1 MCMAGLIPGFASLEK
16 ITDMHIF
23 HEFLAGVWQESVK
36 TFKILSRN
44 KMGLFGF
51 IMNILIILMSFLG
64 PLIWPPETSANVAE
78 INNGS
83 SAQHWLGTDF
93 QGQDNLRKVIN
104 GGKDIVVI
112 ALLTGVLSMLI
123 AVVVGSFS
131 AFIGGRVDSLLMD
144 FVNIWLTIPKF
155 PLLAVLATVL
165 SLKDVVT
172 LSVLMAIL
180 DWPALAR
187 QVRSQVLSLKNREYI
202 EAASMLDL
210 GTPRILFRELLPNMM
225 SFIAISTIFEMTHAI
240 YQQTGLVFLGIVP
253 YSSSNW
259 GVMISAAERRG
270 VLFNPQAAWGIL
282 APIAA
287 IVIFQ
292 LALISFARSLDEVFN
307 PRLRTSV

>member
-1 MCMAGLIPGFASLEK
+1 MCMAGWIPAFASLEK
-16 ITDMHIF
+16 ITDMHTF
-23 HEFLAGVWQESVK
+23 YDFMTGFWQESLK

-51 IMNILIILMSFLG
+51 VMTILIMLMSFVG
-64 PLIWPPETSANVAE
+64 PLLWPPETSANVAE
-78 INNGS
+78 INKGS

-112 ALLTGVLSMLI
+112 ALITGVLSMLI
-123 AVVVGSFS
+123 AVAVGSFS

-144 FVNIWLTIPKF
+144 FVNIWLTIPRF

-165 SLKDVVT
+165 SLKDVVM

-210 GTPRILFRELLPNMM
+210 GTPRIIFRELLPNMM

-270 VLFNPQAAWGIL
+270 VLFNPQAAWSIL

>member
-1 MCMAGLIPGFASLEK
+1 MFVLRDFISSFWRE
-16 ITDMHIF
+16 II
-23 HEFLAGVWQESVK
+23 K

-51 IMNILIILMSFLG
+51 IMMILIILISFAG
-64 PLIWPPETSANVAE
+64 PLLWPPETSANVAE
-78 INNGS
+78 INKGI
-83 SAQHWLGTDF
+83 SAAHWLGTDF

-104 GGKDIVVI
+104 GGKDIVTI

-131 AFIGGRVDSLLMD
+131 AFIGGRVDSILMD
-144 FVNIWLTIPKF
+144 LVNVWLTIPKF

-165 SLKDVVT
+165 ALKDVVM

-187 QVRSQVLSLKNREYI
+187 QVRSQVLTLKNREYI
-202 EAASMLDL
+202 EAATMLDL
-210 GTPRILFRELLPNMM
+210 GTPRIIFRELLPNMM

-253 YSSSNW
+253 YSSANW

-270 VLFNPQAAWGIL
+270 VLFNPQAAWSIL
-282 APIAA
+282 APMAA
-287 IVIFQ
+287 IVLFQ
-292 LALISFARSLDEVFN
+292 LALVSFARSLDEIFN
-307 PRLRTSV
+307 PRLRTGV

>member
-1 MCMAGLIPGFASLEK
+1 
-16 ITDMHIF
+16 MHALQ
-23 HEFLAGVWQESVK
+23 EFLTSFWRESLK
-36 TFKILSRN
+36 TLKILSRN

-51 IMNILIILMSFLG
+51 SMMVLIILLSFIG

-78 INNGS
+78 INKGS
-83 SAQHWLGTDF
+83 TPQHWLGTDF
-93 QGQDNLRKVIN
+93 QGQDNLRKIIN
-104 GGKDIVVI
+104 GGKDIVII
-112 ALLTGVLSMLI
+112 ALLTGGLSMLI

-131 AFIGGRVDSLLMD
+131 AYIGGRVDSILME

-165 SLKDVVT
+165 SLKSVIT

-187 QVRSQVLSLKNREYI
+187 QVRSQVLSLKKREYI
-202 EAASMLDL
+202 EAAMMLDL

-253 YSSSNW
+253 YSSANW

-270 VLFNPQAAWGIL
+270 VLYNPQAAWSIL
-282 APIAA
+282 APMAA
-287 IVIFQ
+287 IVLFQ
-292 LALISFARSLDEVFN
+292 LALVSFARSLDEVFN

>member
-1 MCMAGLIPGFASLEK
+1 MQALR
-16 ITDMHIF
+16 
-23 HEFLAGVWQESVK
+23 EFLTGFWNETVK
-36 TFKILSRN
+36 TLKILSHN

-51 IMNILIILMSFLG
+51 ILTLSIVLLSFLG
-64 PLIWPPETSANVAE
+64 PLIWPPEASANVDE
-78 INNGS
+78 INKGS
-83 SAQHWLGTDF
+83 SAAHWLGTDF
-93 QGQDNLRKVIN
+93 QGQDNLRKIIN
-104 GGKDIVVI
+104 GGKDIVTI
-112 ALLTGVLSMLI
+112 ALLTGSLSMLI

-131 AFIGGRVDSLLMD
+131 AFIGGRVDSVLME

-165 SLKDVVT
+165 ELKDVVM

-202 EAASMLDL
+202 EAAVMLDL
-210 GTPRILFRELLPNMM
+210 GTPQIIFRELLPNMM

-253 YSSSNW
+253 YSSANW

-270 VLFNPQAAWGIL
+270 VLFNPQAAWSIL
-282 APIAA
+282 APMAA
-287 IVIFQ
+287 IVLFQ
-292 LALISFARSLDEVFN
+292 LALVSFARSLDEVFN

>member
-1 MCMAGLIPGFASLEK
+1 
-16 ITDMHIF
+16 MHILSDSLVGF
-23 HEFLAGVWQESVK
+23 WRESVK

-51 IMNILIILMSFLG
+51 IMVILIILVSFVG

-78 INNGS
+78 INKGV
-83 SAQHWLGTDF
+83 SAEHWLGTDF
-93 QGQDNLRKVIN
+93 QGQDNLRKIVN
-104 GGKDIVVI
+104 GGKDIVTI

-131 AFIGGRVDSLLMD
+131 AFVGGKVDSILME

-165 SLKDVVT
+165 SLKNVVM

-187 QVRSQVLSLKNREYI
+187 QVRSQVLTLKNREYI
-202 EAASMLDL
+202 EAATMLDF
-210 GTPRILFRELLPNMM
+210 GTPRIIFRELLPNMM
-225 SFIAISTIFEMTHAI
+225 SFVVISTIFEMTHAI

-253 YSSSNW
+253 YSSANW

-270 VLFNPQAAWGIL
+270 VLFNPQAAWSIL
-282 APIAA
+282 APMAA
-287 IVIFQ
+287 IILFQ
-292 LALISFARSLDEVFN
+292 LSLVSFARSLDEVFN

>member
-1 MCMAGLIPGFASLEK
+1 MP
-16 ITDMHIF
+16 IF
-23 HEFLAGVWQESVK
+23 HEFLAGLWQESIK

-51 IMNILIILMSFLG
+51 IMTILIILMSFVG
-64 PLIWPPETSANVAE
+64 PLLWPPETSANVAE
-78 INNGS
+78 INKGS

-165 SLKDVVT
+165 ALKDVIT

-210 GTPRILFRELLPNMM
+210 GTPRIVFRELLPNMM

>member
-1 MCMAGLIPGFASLEK
+1 
-16 ITDMHIF
+16 MHTF
-23 HEFLAGVWQESVK
+23 YEFLAGIWQEGVK

-51 IMNILIILMSFLG
+51 IMTILIILMSFVG

-78 INNGS
+78 INKGS

-93 QGQDNLRKVIN
+93 QGQDNLRKIIN
-104 GGKDIVVI
+104 GGKDIVTI
-112 ALLTGVLSMLI
+112 ALVTGVLSMLI

-131 AFIGGRVDSLLMD
+131 AFVGGRLDSLLMD
-144 FVNIWLTIPKF
+144 IVNIWLTIPKF

-165 SLKDVVT
+165 ELKDVIT

-180 DWPALAR
+180 DWHGLAR

-210 GTPRILFRELLPNMM
+210 GTPRIIFRELLPNMM
-225 SFIAISTIFEMTHAI
+225 SFIVISTIFEMTHAI

-253 YSSSNW
+253 YSSANW

-270 VLFNPQAAWGIL
+270 VLFNPQASWSIL

-287 IVIFQ
+287 IIIFQ
-292 LALISFARSLDEVFN
+292 LALVSFARSLDEVFN

>member
-1 MCMAGLIPGFASLEK
+1 
-16 ITDMHIF
+16 MHTF
-23 HEFLAGVWQESVK
+23 YEFLAGVGQESIK

-51 IMNILIILMSFLG
+51 IMTILIILMSFVG

-78 INNGS
+78 INKGS

-93 QGQDNLRKVIN
+93 QGQDNLRKIIN
-104 GGKDIVVI
+104 GGKDIVII
-112 ALLTGVLSMLI
+112 ALVTGLLSMLI

-131 AFIGGRVDSLLMD
+131 AFVGGRLDILLMD

-165 SLKDVVT
+165 ALKDVVT

-187 QVRSQVLSLKNREYI
+187 QVRSQVLTLKNREYI

-210 GTPRILFRELLPNMM
+210 GTPRIIFRELLPNMM
-225 SFIAISTIFEMTHAI
+225 SFIVISTIFEMTHAI

-253 YSSSNW
+253 YSSANW

-270 VLFNPQAAWGIL
+270 VLFNPQAAWSIL

-287 IVIFQ
+287 IIIFQ
-292 LALISFARSLDEVFN
+292 LALVSFARSLDEVFN

>member
-1 MCMAGLIPGFASLEK
+1 MRGIYDFLNSFWLE
-16 ITDMHIF
+16 I
-23 HEFLAGVWQESVK
+23 VK

-51 IMNILIILMSFLG
+51 LLMVLIILISFVG
-64 PLIWPPETSANVAE
+64 PLIWPPETSANVSE
-78 INNGS
+78 INKGS
-83 SAQHWLGTDF
+83 SASHWLGTDF
-93 QGQDNLRKVIN
+93 QGQDNLRKIIN
-104 GGKDIVVI
+104 GGKDIVII
-112 ALLTGVLSMLI
+112 ALVTGILSMVI

-131 AFIGGRVDSLLMD
+131 AFVGGRVDSILME
-144 FVNIWLTIPKF
+144 FVNVWLTIPKF

-165 SLKDVVT
+165 ALKDVVM

-202 EAASMLDL
+202 EAAIMLNL

-253 YSSSNW
+253 YSSANW

-270 VLFNPQAAWGIL
+270 VLYNPQAAWSIL

-287 IVIFQ
+287 IIIFQ
-292 LALISFARSLDEVFN
+292 LALVAFARSLD
-307 PRLRTSV
+307 

>member
-1 MCMAGLIPGFASLEK
+1 
-16 ITDMHIF
+16 MHSVYDFISSF
-23 HEFLAGVWQESVK
+23 WHELVK

-51 IMNILIILMSFLG
+51 FMIIFIILISFAG
-64 PLIWPPETSANVAE
+64 PLLWPPEISANVDE
-78 INNGS
+78 INKGS
-83 SAQHWLGTDF
+83 SPQHWLGTDF
-93 QGQDNLRKVIN
+93 QGQDNMRKIIN
-104 GGKDIVVI
+104 GGKDIVTI
-112 ALLTGVLSMLI
+112 AFLTGVLSMLI

-131 AFIGGRVDSLLMD
+131 AFVGGKLDSILME
-144 FVNIWLTIPKF
+144 FVNVWLTIPKF

-165 SLKDVVT
+165 ALKDVVM

-202 EAASMLDL
+202 EAAGMLDL
-210 GTPRILFRELLPNMM
+210 GTPRIIFRELLPNMM
-225 SFIAISTIFEMTHAI
+225 SFIAISTIFEMTHAV

-253 YSSSNW
+253 YSSANW

-270 VLFNPQAAWGIL
+270 VLFNPQAAWSIL

-287 IVIFQ
+287 IVLFQ
-292 LALISFARSLDEVFN
+292 LSLVSFARSLDEVFN
-307 PRLRTSV
+307 PRLRTGV

>member
-1 MCMAGLIPGFASLEK
+1 MRALSDFGAGF
-16 ITDMHIF
+16 
-23 HEFLAGVWQESVK
+23 WQEVLK
-36 TFKILSRN
+36 TLKILSRN

-51 IMNILIILMSFLG
+51 IMTILIILMSIIG
-64 PLIWPPETSANVAE
+64 PLIWPAETSANVAA
-78 INNGS
+78 INKGS
-83 SAQHWLGTDF
+83 SPQHWLGTDF
-93 QGQDNLRKVIN
+93 QGQDNLRKIIN

-112 ALLTGVLSMLI
+112 ALTTGLLSMLI
-123 AVVVGSFS
+123 AVIVGSFS
-131 AFIGGRVDSLLMD
+131 AFIGGRVDSVLME

-155 PLLAVLATVL
+155 PLLAVMATVL
-165 SLKDVVT
+165 ALKDVIT

-202 EAASMLDL
+202 EAATMLDL
-210 GTPRILFRELLPNMM
+210 GTPRIIFRELLPNMM

-270 VLFNPQAAWGIL
+270 VLFNPQASWSIL
-282 APIAA
+282 GPMAA

-292 LALISFARSLDEVFN
+292 LALVSFARSLDEVFN

>member
-1 MCMAGLIPGFASLEK
+1 MRGIYDFLNSFWLE
-16 ITDMHIF
+16 I
-23 HEFLAGVWQESVK
+23 VK

-51 IMNILIILMSFLG
+51 LLMVLIILISFVG
-64 PLIWPPETSANVAE
+64 PLIWPPETSANVSE
-78 INNGS
+78 INKGS
-83 SAQHWLGTDF
+83 SARHWLGTDF
-93 QGQDNLRKVIN
+93 QGQDNLRKIVN
-104 GGKDIVVI
+104 GGKDIVTI
-112 ALLTGVLSMLI
+112 ALVTGILSMVI

-131 AFIGGRVDSLLMD
+131 AFVGGRVDSILME
-144 FVNIWLTIPKF
+144 FVNVWLTIPKF

-165 SLKDVVT
+165 ALKDVVM

-202 EAASMLDL
+202 EAAVMLDL

-253 YSSSNW
+253 YSSANW

-270 VLFNPQAAWGIL
+270 VLFNPQAAWSIL
-282 APIAA
+282 APMAA
-287 IVIFQ
+287 IVLFQ
-292 LALISFARSLDEVFN
+292 LALVSFARSLDEVFN